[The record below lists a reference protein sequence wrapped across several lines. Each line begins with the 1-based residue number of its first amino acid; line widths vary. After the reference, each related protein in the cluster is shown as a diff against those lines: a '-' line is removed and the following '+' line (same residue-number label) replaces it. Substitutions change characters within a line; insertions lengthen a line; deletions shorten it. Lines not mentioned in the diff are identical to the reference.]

1 MVNHD
6 HERIVTMRGQEISD
20 QVNGQLLKWAGAG
33 GGNRR
38 QCGDSRV
45 GINLHLLAKS
55 AARDKAVD
63 EGEHTQPPIVLRQ
76 QEIGAKE
83 SPVARS
89 EG

>member
-1 MVNHD
+1 
-6 HERIVTMRGQEISD
+6 MRGQEISD

-38 QCGDSRV
+38 QCGDSWV

-55 AARDKAVD
+55 AARDKVVD
-63 EGEHTQPPIVLRQ
+63 KGGHTWPPIVPRQ
-76 QEIGAKE
+76 QGIGAKE